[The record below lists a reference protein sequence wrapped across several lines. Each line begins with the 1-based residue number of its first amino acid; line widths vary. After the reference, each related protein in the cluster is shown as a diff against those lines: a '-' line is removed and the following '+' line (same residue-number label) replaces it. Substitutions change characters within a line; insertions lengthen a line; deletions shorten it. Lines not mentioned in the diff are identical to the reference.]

1 MKRYGR
7 LVDAKRPMTLR
18 HLVTHTSGLG
28 YGPSRERKTEKL
40 EDGPYLSLVKRID
53 AGLTPNLSLELPAEE
68 H

>member
-1 MKRYGR
+1 MNWEVKRYGR

-53 AGLTPNLSLELPAEE
+53 AGLTPNLSLI
-68 H
+68 